1 MGECK
6 TNESELV
13 AAEQI
18 WPKLRECAYGCGGV
32 GEKFQQSKSSENK
45 FSFGLF
51 WLLLIKQQHESPKKR
66 KSVRSAWWFSW
77 KRQRND
83 KLLGLG
89 HWLWPK
95 VYTIVIYRYRAFI
108 FGIPNGNLWLLAR
121 CEFCLVKHRKHRH
134 KYFAINLCGTGQAMP
149 AIWQTR

>member
-1 MGECK
+1 VGECK

-66 KSVRSAWWFSW
+66 KSVRSAW
-77 KRQRND
+77 
-83 KLLGLG
+83 
-89 HWLWPK
+89 
-95 VYTIVIYRYRAFI
+95 
-108 FGIPNGNLWLLAR
+108 
-121 CEFCLVKHRKHRH
+121 
-134 KYFAINLCGTGQAMP
+134 
-149 AIWQTR
+149 